1 MNSMASNGTSNT
13 SMSMVDNF
21 WMRSFSLVRDIHD
34 SSTIVS
40 ISSVLDIL
48 NPSIRESNLIL
59 SYNVAILIT
68 SSVLTEVCVVMII
81 MYSIFKLEW
90 IRLFMIVTPMTMYW
104 TTMTH
109 YTTNSCTMTS
119 SNKSNSCR
127 DSIGKSEGREQG
139 QGNLHG

>member
-1 MNSMASNGTSNT
+1 MATNRTSNNPSMT
-13 SMSMVDNF
+13 TMSMFDLVMDNL
-21 WMRSFSLVRDIHD
+21 WMASFSLVRDIHD

-81 MYSIFKLEW
+81 MYSILKLEW
-90 IRLFMIVTPMTMYW
+90 IRLFMVVTTMTMY
-104 TTMTH
+104 
-109 YTTNSCTMTS
+109 
-119 SNKSNSCR
+119 
-127 DSIGKSEGREQG
+127 
-139 QGNLHG
+139 